1 MKEAKPRRYT
11 KDEACQVMRHHYH
24 RNYTGMTMKYIV
36 AFLEERKLTLDMMYK
51 KMIIEIDEELNI
63 KFDREIE
70 AERRE
75 LSYKNTPDCVKDI
88 IMRKSREIQYTRYL
102 KEHNKRELLPI
113 DDLRRLQ
120 SRRPFE
126 HRIGQLYMCAYVM
139 DLIEEHTFID
149 KNGMK
154 RYLDEYG
161 NKVDEN
167 GIKIVYIKRKMI
179 V

>member
-1 MKEAKPRRYT
+1 
-11 KDEACQVMRHHYH
+11 
-24 RNYTGMTMKYIV
+24 
-36 AFLEERKLTLDMMYK
+36 MYK

-70 AERRE
+70 TERRE
-75 LSYKNTPDCVKDI
+75 LSYKNTPRCVKDI
-88 IMRKSREIQYTRYL
+88 IMRKSREIQYTGYL
-102 KEHNKRELLPI
+102 KEQKKRELLPI
-113 DDLRRLQ
+113 DDRRRSQ

-126 HRIGQLYMCAYVM
+126 HRIEQLYKYVYVM
-139 DLIEEHTFID
+139 DLIEDHTFID

-154 RYLDEYG
+154 YYLDEYG

-167 GIKIVYIKRKMI
+167 GVKIVYINRKKF